1 MCMCA
6 QSPWCVDEWVDGRG
20 GVAWGACVVLKTT
33 TGAVE
38 NDQERHGWLSE
49 RHGRWGRSLP

>member
-1 MCMCA
+1 MCA